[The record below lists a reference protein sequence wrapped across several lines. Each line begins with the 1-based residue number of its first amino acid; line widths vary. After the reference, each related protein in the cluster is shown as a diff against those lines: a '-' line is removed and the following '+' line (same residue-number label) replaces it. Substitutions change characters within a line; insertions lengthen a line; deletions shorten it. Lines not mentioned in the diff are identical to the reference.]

1 MRVLQFCLKPPYPSK
16 DGGCLAIN
24 QMTDALN
31 RASLDVK
38 VLAIS
43 TSKHPFIPQAFP
55 KGYIEQNQFETLF
68 VDTSLN
74 VVDAFSALITQDSYN
89 ITRFFS
95 PDVDK
100 ALGEIL
106 TTEQVDAI
114 ILESL
119 FVAPYIDTIRR
130 YSKAPVILRSHNLE
144 FTIWHR
150 LAKAQKNGLKKTY
163 LRILTNQLKSYET
176 EILNQIDGLIAINS
190 DELRHYKRL
199 GFKGKG
205 VTIPFGINPD
215 EYLPDN
221 RNTEPN
227 SVFHIGSMDWQPN
240 QEGLQWFLDEVWP
253 MVSKGNKKLKFYI
266 AGRQMPEWIYAYQN
280 ERIKVLGDVPDAKD
294 FMRSK
299 QMLVIPLRSGG
310 GMRVKLIEALAL
322 EKTVI
327 STPLGA
333 KGVKVKSGVDAVL
346 ARSAADFAEAILK
359 LSQNQEAMTEMGKAG
374 RSLAL
379 HHYDNAVLSEKTAE
393 FLAKLVQ

>member
-1 MRVLQFCLKPPYPSK
+1 
-16 DGGCLAIN
+16 
-24 QMTDALN
+24 MTDALN
-31 RASLDVK
+31 RAGVRVK

-43 TSKHPFIPQAFP
+43 TSKHPYIPQAFP
-55 KGYIEQNQFETLF
+55 SGYLEKNQFETLF

-100 ALGEIL
+100 ALAEIL
-106 TTEQVDAI
+106 STQHIDAI

-150 LAKAQKNGLKKTY
+150 LANAQKNGLKKTY

-176 EILNQIDGLIAINS
+176 EILNHIDGLIAINS

-215 EYLPDN
+215 EYVPDHSGL
-221 RNTEPN
+221 E
-227 SVFHIGSMDWQPN
+227 SGSIFHLGSMDWQPN
-240 QEGLQWFLDEVWP
+240 QEGLLWFLEEVWP
-253 MVSKGNKKLKFYI
+253 KVSAVNKSLRLYI
-266 AGRQMPEWIYAYQN
+266 AGRQMPESIYAFN
-280 ERIKVLGDVPDAKD
+280 DDRVTVLGDVPDAKA

-299 QMLVIPLRSGG
+299 EILIIPLRSGG

-322 EKTVI
+322 EKAVV

-333 KGVKVKSGVDAVL
+333 KGVRVKNNVEAVL
-346 ARSAADFAEAILK
+346 ARNANDFADAILS
-359 LSQNQEAMTEMGKAG
+359 LSADKKAIEEMGKAG
-374 RSLAL
+374 RTLAEKY
-379 HHYDNAVLSEKTAE
+379 YDNTILSEKTVD
-393 FLAKLVQ
+393 FLSKLIK